1 MSSIS
6 KTFRSFPDQITMSG
20 RSSVAKI
27 SGGKTYFE
35 SGRSTNTFQSFE
47 PAIKPEWSFLIDF
60 VGGLPAGTKE
70 VDM

>member
-1 MSSIS
+1 
-6 KTFRSFPDQITMSG
+6 MSG

-47 PAIKPEWSFLIDF
+47 PAIKPEWSFLIGF